1 MLLRGNVLAETQQS
15 PRAASGSSG
24 EARTLPID
32 LGAVMRQGLRF
43 AVLCMSLKF
52 CGGPRGRI
60 REAIVPKR
68 CFSTG
73 LVGDIDELL

>member
-1 MLLRGNVLAETQQS
+1 
-15 PRAASGSSG
+15 
-24 EARTLPID
+24 